1 MSGFS
6 PKNAGTN
13 LIAAAAS
20 AASCILYATRERA
33 TGDRAIEGSRSGAHL
48 QHR

>member
-6 PKNAGTN
+6 PKNAGSN
-13 LIAAAAS
+13 LTAAAVS
-20 AASCILYATRERA
+20 AASCILYASWERA
-33 TGDRAIEGSRSGAHL
+33 TGNRAIEGSRSGAHL